1 MCAIPPLVSASLNPI
16 IPIIVQHFRMREPP
30 TMSAPDKAYE

>member
-1 MCAIPPLVSASLNPI
+1 MCAIPSFGSASLNPI
-16 IPIIVQHFRMREPP
+16 PTIEHFRIREPP